1 MIDDEGEKKDEDG
14 VNADLGSGLFA
25 GRRGVQEEEFAAGKI
40 DRDGFPVYCFGV
52 PETLS
57 MSQANVDL
65 IQSLYAAFARGDGPA
80 VLASMDP
87 AIVWN
92 EAENFLYADRNPYVG
107 HAAVAEGIFFRLA
120 TEWDHFQALPSEFLD
135 AGDTVVVLGYYKA
148 AYKATGAPLNAQ
160 FAHIWRLRDAKI
172 TAFQQYTDTAQAA
185 RAVHG

>member
-1 MIDDEGEKKDEDG
+1 MKGKRKMKMASTRIWG
-14 VNADLGSGLFA
+14 ADFLRGG
-25 GRRGVQEEEFAAGKI
+25 RGVQEEEFAAGKI
-40 DRDGFPVYCFGV
+40 DRDGFPVYCFEV

-148 AYKATGAPLNAQ
+148 TYKATGAPLNAQ